1 MSDAE
6 LKNLPINLWA
16 EDDRPRE
23 KMLLKGAHALSDAEL
38 LAILIAT
45 GTREL
50 SAVDLGKKILALTG
64 NQLNELGKLSI
75 KDFKKVKGIGEAKAI
90 TIAAA
95 LELGRRRKL
104 DESKQVHQFITSS
117 KQAADYFLPL
127 LSDLKHEEFWVG
139 YLNRRHKIIELK
151 KVSEGG
157 VAGTVA
163 DPKIIF
169 KHAVEL
175 LASSI
180 ILAHNH
186 PSGNLRPSEA
196 DKQLTKKLVQGGK
209 MLDILVVD
217 HLIISDQRF
226 YSFADEGLM

>member
-104 DESKQVHQFITSS
+104 DESKQAHQFITSS

-186 PSGNLRPSEA
+186 PSGNLSPSEA

-226 YSFADEGLM
+226 FSFADEGLM

>member
-1 MSDAE
+1 MSDTE

-23 KMLLKGAHALSDAEL
+23 KMLLKGAYALSDAEL

-104 DESKQVHQFITSS
+104 DESKQAHQFITSS

-186 PSGNLRPSEA
+186 PSGNLSPSEA

-226 YSFADEGLM
+226 FSFADEGLM

>member
-1 MSDAE
+1 MSDTE

-104 DESKQVHQFITSS
+104 DESKQAHQFITSS

-186 PSGNLRPSEA
+186 PSGNLSPSEA

>member
-1 MSDAE
+1 MSDTE

-104 DESKQVHQFITSS
+104 DESKQANQFITSS

-186 PSGNLRPSEA
+186 PSGNLSPSEA